1 MSDHA
6 LWEMPKKDV
15 DIWVYHILLARDID
29 RDTKL
34 KLTLHKKWS
43 FPLRISS
50 VNVTKSAISCG
61 FGYIDWRNP

>member
-29 RDTKL
+29 GDTKL
-34 KLTLHKKWS
+34 KLTLHKK
-43 FPLRISS
+43 
-50 VNVTKSAISCG
+50 
-61 FGYIDWRNP
+61 